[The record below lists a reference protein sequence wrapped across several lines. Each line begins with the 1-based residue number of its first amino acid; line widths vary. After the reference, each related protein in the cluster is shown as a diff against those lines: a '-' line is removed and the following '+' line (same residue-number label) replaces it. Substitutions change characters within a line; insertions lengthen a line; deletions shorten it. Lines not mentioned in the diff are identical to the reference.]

1 MARHTFH
8 SADDSTLQQHAHGVS
23 STTASSTRPPHGCP
37 WKKKKKRNE
46 RGCGADEGAYHVAF
60 PARVHVRVM
69 QDFGSQPFDAAYT
82 RACV

>member
-1 MARHTFH
+1 MSVGVA
-8 SADDSTLQQHAHGVS
+8 AD
-23 STTASSTRPPHGCP
+23 
-37 WKKKKKRNE
+37 K
-46 RGCGADEGAYHVAF
+46 GAYHVAF